1 MAEHPHVA
9 LVRGGYEALS
19 RGDIEAMSE
28 FAVED
33 VAFHVPG
40 RHQFA
45 GDYRGLSA
53 AREYYQRLDN
63 ATHGPYRI
71 ELEHIF
77 ADDRGHVV
85 AVHRTTAERH
95 GQTLDQRRATL
106 FTIEDGRV
114 VAIHVLDEDVAAT
127 DAFWA

>member
-9 LVRGGYEALS
+9 LVRSGYEALS
-19 RGDIEAMSE
+19 RGDIDAMSE

-40 RHQFA
+40 RHRFA

-53 AREYYQRLDN
+53 AREYHQQLDR
-63 ATHGPYRI
+63 ATRGPVRV
-71 ELEHIF
+71 ELEQVF
-77 ADDRGHVV
+77 ADDHGHVV
-85 AVHRTTAERH
+85 AVHRTTAVRH

-106 FTIEDGRV
+106 FTIADGRV
-114 VAIHVLDEDVAAT
+114 VAIHVLDEDIAAS